1 MTIHVITS
9 SHSIRQVRNVPFSQQ
24 AIATLAEILGQA
36 GIVAKVS
43 ESGHLVTTD
52 KPLDQFPK
60 FWSIDTV

>member
-1 MTIHVITS
+1 MIHVITS
-9 SHSIRQVRNVPFSQQ
+9 SHTIRQARNAPFSQQ
-24 AIATLAEILGQA
+24 ALKVLAEILGQA

-52 KPLDQFPK
+52 KPLDKFPK